1 MKIAITGC
9 AGFIGSN
16 FLDDLIQDD
25 NEVIGIDNFSTGR
38 KEFLEKSI
46 NNKKFSLVNEDLFS
60 SNSLPEIF
68 KSCDLVIHLSA
79 NADVRF
85 GLEHTSRD
93 LNQNTIVTYK
103 ILEAMRINKIK
114 KIVFSSTGSVYGDS
128 KIIPTPENTN
138 FPIQTSLYAA
148 SKLAAE
154 GLISSYSNGFEI
166 QSWIFRFV
174 SILGPRYSHG
184 HVYDFYKKLM
194 LNKKELEVLGNGKQR
209 KSYLHIK
216 DCISGVKTALEKSDD
231 LINIFNLGTDDYCE
245 VNDSINW
252 IINDLG
258 INPKI
263 NYTGG
268 DRGWI
273 GDNPF
278 IYLDTKKIRNLGW
291 SSKFSIKNSILSTLD
306 YLKENQWLINQ

>member
-1 MKIAITGC
+1 MKIALTGC

-16 FLDDLIQDD
+16 FLDDLILKGHDI
-25 NEVIGIDNFSTGR
+25 IGIDNLSTGR
-38 KEFLEKSI
+38 KEFLEKSA
-46 NNKKFSLVNEDLFS
+46 NKKNFKFINEDLFT
-60 SNSLPEIF
+60 SNNLEEIF
-68 KSCDLVIHLSA
+68 KSCELIIHFSA

-85 GLEHTSRD
+85 GLYHTSRD

-103 ILEAMRINKIK
+103 ILEAMRKNKIK
-114 KIVFSSTGSVYGDS
+114 KIIFSSTGSVYGES
-128 KIIPTPENTN
+128 KVIPTPENVN

-154 GLISSYSNGFEI
+154 SLISSYSYGFEI

-184 HVYDFYKKLM
+184 HVFDFYKKLIN
-194 LNKKELEVLGNGKQR
+194 NKNELEVLGNGKQR
-209 KSYLHIK
+209 KSYLHID
-216 DCISGVKTALEKSDD
+216 DCISGINTAFEKTDK

-245 VNDSINW
+245 VNDSIKW
-252 IINDLG
+252 ITKELNV
-258 INPKI
+258 NPKI

-268 DRGWI
+268 DKGWI

-278 IYLDTKKIRNLGW
+278 IYLDTSKIRGLGW
-291 SSKFSIKNSILSTLD
+291 SSKISIKDSVLSTLN
-306 YLKENQWLINQ
+306 YLKENQWLIN

>member
-16 FLDDLIQDD
+16 FLDSLIADGH
-25 NEVIGIDNFSTGR
+25 EIIGIDNFSTGR

-46 NNKKFSLVNEDLFS
+46 ISKHFTLINEDLFK
-60 SNSLPEIF
+60 SNSLSEIF
-68 KSCDLVIHLSA
+68 KSCKLIIHLSA

-85 GLEHTSRD
+85 GLEHTSKD

-103 ILEAMRINKIK
+103 ILEAMRENKIK
-114 KIVFSSTGSVYGDS
+114 KIIFSSTGSVYGES
-128 KIIPTPENTN
+128 KIVPTPEDAS

-154 GLISSYSNGFEI
+154 GLISSYSNGFDI

-184 HVYDFYKKLM
+184 HVYDFYKKLIA
-194 LNKKELEVLGNGKQR
+194 NSKELEVLGNGNQK
-209 KSYLHIK
+209 KSYLHID
-216 DCISGVKTALEKSDD
+216 DCISGVKIAFEKSDE

-252 IINDLG
+252 ITDNLG
-258 INPKI
+258 IKPKI

-278 IYLDTKKIRNLGW
+278 IYLDTQKIRKLGW
-291 SSKFSIKNSILSTLD
+291 TSKISIKDSILSTLD
-306 YLKENQWLINQ
+306 YLKHNQWLIK

>member
-16 FLDDLIQDD
+16 FLDELILDGH
-25 NEVIGIDNFSTGR
+25 EIIGIDNFSTGR
-38 KEFLEKSI
+38 KNFLENS
-46 NNKKFSLVNEDLFS
+46 FSSKNFKLIEEDLFT

-68 KSCDLVIHLSA
+68 KSCELIIHLSA

-85 GLEHTSRD
+85 GLENTSKD

-103 ILEAMRINKIK
+103 ILEAMKENGIK
-114 KIVFSSTGSVYGDS
+114 KIAFSSTGSVYGDS
-128 KIIPTPENTN
+128 KIIPTPEDTN

-184 HVYDFYKKLM
+184 HVYDFYKKLIE
-194 LNKKELEVLGNGKQR
+194 NPKELEVLGNGKQR
-209 KSYLHIK
+209 KSYLHVK
-216 DCISGVKTALEKSDD
+216 DCISGVKLALEKSND

-245 VNDSINW
+245 VNDSIKW
-252 IINDLG
+252 ILNDLN
-258 INPKI
+258 IDPKI

-268 DRGWI
+268 ERGWV

-291 SSKFSIKNSILSTLD
+291 SADMGIKDSIISTLD
-306 YLKENQWLINQ
+306 YLKNNHWLIK